1 MASARKSILRKRRSA
16 QAMDGKTSMQRES
29 FHAILEA
36 ALPKQLPSGL
46 LPWRPRIHPVIFVH
60 RVEGCFA
67 AAMMAEF

>member
-1 MASARKSILRKRRSA
+1 
-16 QAMDGKTSMQRES
+16 MDGKTSMQRES